1 MVRIVPFI
9 KHGVCG
15 AAMNCL
21 FKPACKIE
29 CLCFGGGGR
38 CVGFISLLS
47 TNRSLEAFLSCFDVK
62 SVKYYCFSRI
72 NVRGVQVC
80 KNASIKCNLTW
91 EYTLFTNLS
100 VTQHLLM

>member
-29 CLCFGGGGR
+29 CSNACVLGEGGR

-80 KNASIKCNLTW
+80 IKCNLTW

-100 VTQHLLM
+100 VPQHLLM